1 VITVIASVHDG
12 LFSRLFLGQ
21 LRTDGIEAQGIM
33 TLATGEDERHT
44 GRFV

>member
-1 VITVIASVHDG
+1 MTVIASVHEC

-21 LRTDGIEAQGIM
+21 WRTDGIEARGIM
-33 TLATGEDERHT
+33 TLATGEDERHP